1 VSFPVLLTAT
11 VTLWTNKWWRWW
23 WFSKLFH
30 WHTRQLICKH
40 GHPQAWGTCPPWKRQ
55 KWINVLFFVQ
65 KSYQTD
71 RKRNLTS
78 NVAILMWNWLWTVE
92 KKRGH
97 NSRWNVW
104 RKVKISISGQY
115 LAEYREWHSDFMLS
129 KNIPNMEISEG
140 SIFTGVPND
149 LRQSI
154 NLYLAYPWQYMTT
167 KVVSK
172 WYEKKS
178 KAVPNLLLKIKPT
191 QQCFEKNV
199 K

>member
-1 VSFPVLLTAT
+1 MSFPVLLTAT

-92 KKRGH
+92 KKEDTIVGEMCEGKWKSQFLANIWLNIGNDTATSCLAKIFRIWKSLKGRFLPRDALVH
-97 NSRWNVW
+97 SAVLRLHVVRLSVCPSVCPSVCLWRWW
-104 RKVKISISGQY
+104 IRI
-115 LAEYREWHSDFMLS
+115 
-129 KNIPNMEISEG
+129 
-140 SIFTGVPND
+140 T
-149 LRQSI
+149 
-154 NLYLAYPWQYMTT
+154 
-167 KVVSK
+167 
-172 WYEKKS
+172 
-178 KAVPNLLLKIKPT
+178 
-191 QQCFEKNV
+191 
-199 K
+199 